1 MIIEIEG
8 QEFEMENI
16 TQLYPAAMI
25 PTGESNELTQI
36 SLEWYDTQEKSS
48 IVAEKYGIFIH
59 LADKSV
65 HPFYYEN
72 RQKLENAIEKLSNAL
87 NS

>member
-1 MIIEIEG
+1 MIIEFEG
-8 QEFEMENI
+8 QKFDMSEVKQM
-16 TQLYPAAMI
+16 YPAAMI
-25 PTGESNELTQI
+25 PTGAGAELTQI
-36 SLEWYDTQEKSS
+36 SLEWYDNESGDIEAK
-48 IVAEKYGIFIH
+48 KYGIFIH

-72 RQKLENAIEKLSNAL
+72 REKLEDAIEKLANAL

>member
-1 MIIEIEG
+1 MTIEIEE
-8 QEFEMENI
+8 QTFEMENI

-36 SLEWYDTQEKSS
+36 SLEWYDTQKKSD
-48 IVAEKYGIFIH
+48 IVAEKFGIFIH
-59 LADKSV
+59 LKDKSV

-72 RQKLENAIEKLSNAL
+72 RQKLENAIEKLSKTL
-87 NS
+87 NN